1 VIVEQGKEKEIRR
14 KNGERQQKEE
24 VKKH

>member
-14 KNGERQQKEE
+14 KKGERQPKKVKEY
-24 VKKH
+24 